1 MIETMVPKDVRKY
14 ETKILG
20 PLTARNAI
28 AVGVAC
34 LFDFILWKTIIG
46 PLNVPPNFI
55 MYILILVDVPIL
67 AIGFIQMQG
76 LPFEKYMKSYI
87 RNVFIMPK
95 KRKAR
100 NTIVKNEKK
109 KVLTSKEKKDLEVK
123 NSKFLSSHNIKV
135 SK

>member
-34 LFDFILWKTIIG
+34 LFDFILWKTVIK
-46 PLNVPPNFI
+46 PFDVPPNFI
-55 MYILILVDVPIL
+55 MYILILVDLPIL

-95 KRKAR
+95 KRKAK
-100 NTIVKNEKK
+100 NTIIKNEKK
-109 KVLTSKEKKDLEVK
+109 AILSSKEKKALEEK
-123 NSKFLSSHNIKV
+123 NNKYLKLHNIKV